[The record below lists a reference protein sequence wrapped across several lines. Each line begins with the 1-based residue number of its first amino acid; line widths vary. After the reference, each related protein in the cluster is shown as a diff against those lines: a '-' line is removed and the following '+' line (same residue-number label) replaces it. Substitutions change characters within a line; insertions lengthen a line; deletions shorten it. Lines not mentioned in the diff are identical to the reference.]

1 MFTGIGTVNHTNI
14 HPCIKYYHTNLIKL
28 LYVYVIFKLIKF
40 LLQNVMLTTLRNRLR
55 STILFNKICLKIM
68 KGRRQNNV
76 WLHHNIYNSIILE
89 KEMTITMQLQM
100 FIK

>member
-14 HPCIKYYHTNLIKL
+14 HPCIYYHTNLIKL

-40 LLQNVMLTTLRNRLR
+40 LLQNVMLTTLRNRLM
-55 STILFNKICLKIM
+55 SNILFNKICLKIM

-76 WLHHNIYNSIILE
+76 WLYHNIYNSIILE